1 MIEKENLHMP
11 MIITVGIVSVL
22 LTVASVF
29 AVQALYLNYADA
41 EYQRKVVQPV
51 VVQADSKLAEQEAAL
66 SRYGWL
72 NRQEKVV
79 AIPIDRAMDLV
90 VSQLGY
96 PTAEDVGSGQ
106 SSPRGQE

>member
-29 AVQALYLNYADA
+29 SVQALYLNYADA

-79 AIPIDRAMDLV
+79 AIPIDRAISERQ
-90 VSQLGY
+90 VSDSR
-96 PTAEDVGSGQ
+96 PV
-106 SSPRGQE
+106 SPKLTVHWFT